1 MTEKAEKLDPTA
13 LTPETLARLL
23 SVSAKR
29 IITAEQVATIAEA
42 GNLLSTDGKV
52 NLLHYTAY
60 LLQKNSQNAE

>member
-1 MTEKAEKLDPTA
+1 MTEKTEKFDPTA
-13 LTPETLARLL
+13 LTPETLAKLL